1 MTTTPVLAMPDF
13 NKIFLVECN
22 ASRNGIEAV
31 LMQEAKPIAFI
42 NKAFSDKNLGLSTYG
57 KELLTVVFAITK

>member
-13 NKIFLVECN
+13 NKVFVVECN
-22 ASRNGIEAV
+22 TSRNGIRAV

-42 NKAFSDKNLGLSTYG
+42 SKAFFDKNLGLSTYG
-57 KELLTVVFAITK
+57 KELLAVVFAITK

>member
-13 NKIFLVECN
+13 NKVFVVECN
-22 ASRNGIEAV
+22 ATKNGIRAV

-42 NKAFSDKNLGLSTYG
+42 NKAFSSKNLGLSTYG
-57 KELLTVVFAITK
+57 KELLAIVFAITK